1 MDMCRVDN
9 ADALL
14 PTKSE
19 CRGEF
24 WHHCVRLRRLQLRA
38 FGGKVVLHVDDDHD
52 CRPWVD
58 VVYAVGHRKTSHLMA
73 PHSAFASCERGVKP
87 IREGH
92 VLARIGDED
101 FSFELMVRH
110 VRHPLPWRSLWLTR
124 LQCHKAKIAVTRQ
137 AFNAFG

>member
-24 WHHCVRLRRLQLRA
+24 WHHGVRLRRLQLRA
-38 FGGKVVLHVDDDHD
+38 FGDKVVLHVDDDHD

-58 VVYAVGHRKTSHLMA
+58 VVYAVGHRK
-73 PHSAFASCERGVKP
+73 PRF
-87 IREGH
+87 
-92 VLARIGDED
+92 
-101 FSFELMVRH
+101 
-110 VRHPLPWRSLWLTR
+110 
-124 LQCHKAKIAVTRQ
+124 
-137 AFNAFG
+137 

>member
-24 WHHCVRLRRLQLRA
+24 WHHGVRLRRLRLRA
-38 FGGKVVLHVDDDHD
+38 FGNKVVLHVDDDHD

-58 VVYAVGHRKTSHLMA
+58 VVYAGGHRKPSLLMA
-73 PHSAFASCERGVKP
+73 PHAEFASCERGVKRLNCPMCDRAPMATGDACSCP
-87 IREGH
+87 IPGTSISRMIS
-92 VLARIGDED
+92 RT
-101 FSFELMVRH
+101 RH
-110 VRHPLPWRSLWLTR
+110 RMRPASSGLLRRLESHP
-124 LQCHKAKIAVTRQ
+124 A
-137 AFNAFG
+137 N